1 MIVDA
6 GVLVSV
12 DRGDRAA
19 LSFRIA
25 AERAGHDLHT
35 TAPVV
40 AQVWRS
46 GSQQARLASFLKTV
60 TIHPFD
66 ELDGRRV
73 GEILGAAG
81 TTDTTDAHLV
91 VTAAH
96 LGLGIVTGDTADIEL
111 LAACLPTAGPLVQR
125 WP

>member
-1 MIVDA
+1 MIDA

-25 AERAGHDLHT
+25 AERAGRDLHT

-46 GSQQARLASFLKTV
+46 GSRQARLAGFLKTV
-60 TIHPFD
+60 AIHPFD
-66 ELDGRRV
+66 EIDGRRV
-73 GEILGAAG
+73 GEILGSAG

-96 LGLGIVTGDTADIEL
+96 LGLGIVTGDTQDIEHL
-111 LAACLPTAGPLVQR
+111 VACLPTEGPMVR
-125 WP
+125 SWP

>member
-1 MIVDA
+1 MILDA

-25 AERAGHDLHT
+25 AERAGQELHT

-40 AQVWRS
+40 AQVWQS
-46 GSQQARLASFLKTV
+46 GPRQARLASFLKTV
-60 TIHPFD
+60 TVHPFD

-73 GEILGAAG
+73 GEVLGTAG
-81 TTDTTDAHLV
+81 TSDSTDAHLV

-96 LGLGIVTGDTADIEL
+96 LGLGIVTGDTADIERL
-111 LAACLPTAGPLVQR
+111 VACLPTAGPPVR
-125 WP
+125 SWP